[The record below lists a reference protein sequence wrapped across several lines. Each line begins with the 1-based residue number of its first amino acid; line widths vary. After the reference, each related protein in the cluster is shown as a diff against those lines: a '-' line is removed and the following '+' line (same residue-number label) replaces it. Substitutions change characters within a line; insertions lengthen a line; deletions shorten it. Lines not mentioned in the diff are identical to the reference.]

1 MNRDTGRKLF
11 WMAAAAGSL
20 LAARQV
26 IPAEGDPPARSHG
39 ADHRGLARTGP
50 GDGPGSSSATAEVRH
65 LARDADELER
75 ARSDLSGLGAQV
87 VAIPCDVTSRS
98 EVEGMVRLVL
108 DRFDG
113 IDILVNNAG
122 IIQVGPFDVTTL
134 EDYEHAMKTH
144 FWGPLYTTLAVLPE
158 MRRRG
163 AGRIVNISSIG
174 GKLSTPAPAALR
186 RQQVRPDGLL
196 GRVAAELARDGI
208 LVTTVIP
215 GLMRTGSP
223 RHALFKGQ
231 HRAGVR
237 LVQPGRLLA
246 GALHRRRGRGEEDRA
261 SLPVRRCR
269 ADPLPASPGR
279 RPVPRRLP
287 RPHCRT
293 PGAGQQDAPRSRR
306 DRQPECPGPR
316 QHLGPFSFLGD
327 TAHRGRRGT
336 EQRGRAGRGAAGMT
350 RIVRATAV

>member
-1 MNRDTGRKLF
+1 
-11 WMAAAAGSL
+11 MA
-20 LAARQV
+20 R
-26 IPAEGDPPARSHG
+26 E
-39 ADHRGLARTGP
+39 LARHG
-50 GDGPGSSSATAEVRH
+50 VR
-65 LARDADELER
+65 LALCARDADELER
-75 ARSDLSGLGAQV
+75 PRSDLSGLGAQV
-87 VAIPCDVTSRS
+87 VAIPCDVTNRS

-174 GKLSTPAPAALR
+174 GKLSTPHLLPYGASKFALTGFSE
-186 RQQVRPDGLL
+186 GL
-196 GRVAAELARDGI
+196 RAELARDGI

-231 HRAGVR
+231 HRAEYAWFS
-237 LVQPGRLLA
+237 LA
-246 GALHRRRGRGEEDRA
+246 D
-261 SLPVRRCR
+261 SLPV
-269 ADPLPASPGR
+269 LSI
-279 RPVPRRLP
+279 
-287 RPHCRT
+287 
-293 PGAGQQDAPRSRR
+293 GA
-306 DRQPECPGPR
+306 E
-316 QHLGPFSFLGD
+316 
-327 TAHRGRRGT
+327 
-336 EQRGRAGRGAAGMT
+336 AAA
-350 RIVRATAV
+350 RKIVRACRYGDAELILSLPAQVAVRFHGVFPGLTADLLGLVNRMLPGPGGIGNRSALGRDSTSALSPSWATQLTEAAAARNNEVAPGEVPQG